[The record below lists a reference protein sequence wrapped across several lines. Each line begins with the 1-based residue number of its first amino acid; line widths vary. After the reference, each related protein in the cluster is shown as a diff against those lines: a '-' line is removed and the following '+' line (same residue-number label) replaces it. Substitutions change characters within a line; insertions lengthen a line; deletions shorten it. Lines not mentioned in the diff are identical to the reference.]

1 MRQLVLIICTRVRVC
16 ECACREP
23 VDRTVRY
30 TADTA
35 TVAEGPYTCSECTI
49 SFAKTD
55 SFRYLKRF
63 CMDEDDRCMSDSEDP
78 HDSSGTPDQEAI
90 DNWMVRT
97 VQRSAAQ
104 WSKMSGT
111 FRTPSSVVL
120 LQRTS

>member
-1 MRQLVLIICTRVRVC
+1 MRPLVLICTLVRVC

-49 SFAKTD
+49 SFAKAD

-97 VQRSAAQ
+97 VQRSAVVKDVRNFSNAII
-104 WSKMSGT
+104 
-111 FRTPSSVVL
+111 SSAVA
-120 LQRTS
+120 T